1 MVEIFQSKIQN
12 RQSKIQ
18 MSQPSLARMVKTQ
31 IAILFGMV
39 AILWCLEV
47 VDQLLFGGQLDL
59 YGISPRSQTGLRGI
73 LFSPFLHGN
82 FRHLSANTVPLVVL
96 GWLIMVRATNDFWWV
111 TAIVMAVS
119 GLGVWLLGAPGTI
132 HIGASGLIF
141 GYFGFL
147 LFRAYFERSATSIA
161 LSFLVI
167 FFYGSLI
174 WGVLPLQDG
183 VSWEG
188 HLFGF
193 IGGAIAARLFANPLK
208 T

>member
-1 MVEIFQSKIQN
+1 
-12 RQSKIQ
+12 
-18 MSQPSLARMVKTQ
+18 MSQPSFASMVKTQ

-47 VDQLLFGGQLDL
+47 ADQLLFGGQLDL

-73 LFSPFLHGN
+73 LLSPFLHGS

-96 GWLIMVRATNDFWWV
+96 GWLIMVRETSDFWWV
-111 TAIVMAVS
+111 TAIVTVVS

-147 LFRAYFERSATSIA
+147 LFRAYFERSAASIA
-161 LSFLVI
+161 LSVLVI
-167 FFYGSLI
+167 FLYGSLI

-193 IGGAIAARLFANPLK
+193 IGGAIAARLLANPRK
-208 T
+208 S